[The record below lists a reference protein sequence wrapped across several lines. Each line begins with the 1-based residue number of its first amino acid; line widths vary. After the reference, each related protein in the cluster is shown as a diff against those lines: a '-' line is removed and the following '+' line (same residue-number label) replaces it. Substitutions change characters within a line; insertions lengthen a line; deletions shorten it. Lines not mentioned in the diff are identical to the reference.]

1 MKFLVALLLL
11 ASSTDAHKLHQ
22 KRIADTPKPHL
33 VPDVMSTD
41 RATKWAL
48 CDGTNS
54 GRCREAEDFLKK
66 DDFVPPL
73 EDVIH
78 GDKHSKGLLRF

>member
-1 MKFLVALLLL
+1 
-11 ASSTDAHKLHQ
+11 
-22 KRIADTPKPHL
+22 
-33 VPDVMSTD
+33 MSTD

-54 GRCREAEDFLKK
+54 GKCREAEPFLKK
-66 DDFVPPL
+66 DDKVPEL